1 MLCSRAHSNLS
12 GTEPVSFRNNS
23 RCQQARA
30 VYGAFA
36 NVLDVLAA
44 LLAVLVLPVFLTPAS
59 GRVMVPI
66 LQMRKPRRLSYLAA
80 GPRF

>member
-1 MLCSRAHSNLS
+1 M
-12 GTEPVSFRNNS
+12 
-23 RCQQARA
+23 RA
-30 VYGAFA
+30 VYRAFA
-36 NVLDVLAA
+36 NLLDVLAA